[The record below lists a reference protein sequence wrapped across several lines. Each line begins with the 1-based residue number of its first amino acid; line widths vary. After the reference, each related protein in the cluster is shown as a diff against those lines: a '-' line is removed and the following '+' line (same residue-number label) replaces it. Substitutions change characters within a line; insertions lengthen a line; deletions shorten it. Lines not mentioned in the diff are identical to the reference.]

1 MYIINRMPVKKEIVY
16 PIFLECCEFIE
27 DTFWKNVFEDLAYGK
42 CPYGSYISKDF
53 FCCNYKNKE
62 FSYKI
67 EKKDTQ
73 VLYNDIYDLLV
84 KKLGLLSHKD
94 KIKKKVDF
102 VNIENSIKEYRKY
115 WSNIR
120 KKNIKD
126 LLIENYVIDVKNK
139 HSLSIK
145 QARNLLSLIFIGMV
159 FKVITVKDIMYEDG
173 VIQNI
178 EGISFKDKEIVL
190 ERDIYEFESNTL
202 PFVIIEK
209 KLMADT
215 WEKYLENLKKLSDW

>member
-1 MYIINRMPVKKEIVY
+1 MPVKKEIIY
-16 PIFLECCEFIE
+16 PIFLECCELID
-27 DTFWKNVFEDLAYGK
+27 DTFWKNVFEYLVYGK
-42 CPYGSYISKDF
+42 CPYGTYINKDF

-67 EKKDTQ
+67 ERKDPEI
-73 VLYNDIYDLLV
+73 LYNDIYDLLV

-94 KIKKKVDF
+94 KIKKKIDF
-102 VNIENSIKEYRKY
+102 NNIEEEIKEYRKS

-126 LLIENYVIDVKNK
+126 LLIENYVIDMKNK
-139 HSLSIK
+139 YDLSVK

-159 FKVITVKDIMYEDG
+159 FKVILVKDIVYEDG
-173 VIQNI
+173 VVRNI
-178 EGISFKDKEIVL
+178 NGINFKKNEIVL
-190 ERDIYEFESNTL
+190 ERDIYDFQTNFTPYIL
-202 PFVIIEK
+202 IEK

-215 WEKYLENLKKLSDW
+215 WHKYLENLRKLINN

>member
-1 MYIINRMPVKKEIVY
+1 
-16 PIFLECCEFIE
+16 
-27 DTFWKNVFEDLAYGK
+27 
-42 CPYGSYISKDF
+42 
-53 FCCNYKNKE
+53 
-62 FSYKI
+62 
-67 EKKDTQ
+67 
-73 VLYNDIYDLLV
+73 
-84 KKLGLLSHKD
+84 
-94 KIKKKVDF
+94 
-102 VNIENSIKEYRKY
+102 
-115 WSNIR
+115 
-120 KKNIKD
+120 
-126 LLIENYVIDVKNK
+126 
-139 HSLSIK
+139 
-145 QARNLLSLIFIGMV
+145 MV